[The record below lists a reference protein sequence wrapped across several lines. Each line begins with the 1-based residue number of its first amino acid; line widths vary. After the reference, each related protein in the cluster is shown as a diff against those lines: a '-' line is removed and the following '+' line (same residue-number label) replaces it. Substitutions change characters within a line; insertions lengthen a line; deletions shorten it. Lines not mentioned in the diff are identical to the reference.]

1 MHGEAM
7 SEEKRD
13 GFPPIALRPTS
24 GDGTPL
30 TLGRPSAKSLRFVD
44 ENGTRDVLVLHRD
57 GRVEIGAH
65 LTPDEAGQKVF
76 EILKGLWAQHMGP
89 LTHLDKPHFA
99 TLPDGSRVE
108 LPAGTLL
115 REDARPAPVR
125 LASEAE
131 ERAVLARAAGVKT
144 REDMSGR
151 RVVVTDHEG
160 QRYELTRV
168 ASWEAVKAVHGPYVP
183 MYQRHVVTSA
193 HPTTEREIQE
203 RRLQELREGAEKGAS
218 ADSGDVSQV
227 PSGKSA
233 WD

>member
-1 MHGEAM
+1 M
-7 SEEKRD
+7 
-13 GFPPIALRPTS
+13 
-24 GDGTPL
+24 
-30 TLGRPSAKSLRFVD
+30 
-44 ENGTRDVLVLHRD
+44 TR
-57 GRVEIGAH
+57 
-65 LTPDEAGQKVF
+65 
-76 EILKGLWAQHMGP
+76 
-89 LTHLDKPHFA
+89 
-99 TLPDGSRVE
+99 
-108 LPAGTLL
+108 
-115 REDARPAPVR
+115 
-125 LASEAE
+125 
-131 ERAVLARAAGVKT
+131 
-144 REDMSGR
+144 R

-168 ASWEAVKAVHGPYVP
+168 SSWEAVKAVHGPYVP